1 MAKYFLLGL
10 IVLSIFS
17 FKTIQSKTENNYIK
31 INETQFQING
41 KPFYFLGTNFW
52 SAMNLAAGLKVN
64 DRNKLI
70 RELDRLQL
78 LGINNIRIMA
88 LSEGPDSEPF
98 RIIPSNNN
106 NTVLNENI
114 LKGLDFLLVEMQ
126 KRNMYAVACLSNFW
140 PWSGGFIQY
149 LKWAK
154 TIDTIHY
161 PMDEAGSQDW
171 DKYQQTTAKF
181 YSDANAMNF
190 YKKSIQQIIN
200 RKNSLTKI
208 LYKNDPTIMS
218 WELCNEPRGMK
229 NVKDYLLWIDESA
242 KFIKSLDNNHLVTVG
257 SEGLDAYQDY
267 NGTPFI
273 KTHQSKYIDYTTAH
287 LWVQNWNWYNPQK
300 HDSTYPI
307 AIKKTIDYLKEHIDL
322 AVLLKK
328 PFVLEEFGIGRD
340 GGSFNISAT
349 TKTRDDFYEK
359 VFQAILDYAKLKKAS
374 GVNFWS
380 WSGENRPKNYGGWW
394 KNGDDFTGDPPHE
407 KQGWYS
413 VYDSDTSTLQLIK
426 KYTTLFK
433 DVK

>member
-1 MAKYFLLGL
+1 M
-10 IVLSIFS
+10 
-17 FKTIQSKTENNYIK
+17 
-31 INETQFQING
+31 
-41 KPFYFLGTNFW
+41 
-52 SAMNLAAGLKVN
+52 
-64 DRNKLI
+64 
-70 RELDRLQL
+70 
-78 LGINNIRIMA
+78 
-88 LSEGPDSEPF
+88 
-98 RIIPSNNN
+98 
-106 NTVLNENI
+106 
-114 LKGLDFLLVEMQ
+114 
-126 KRNMYAVACLSNFW
+126 
-140 PWSGGFIQY
+140 
-149 LKWAK
+149 
-154 TIDTIHY
+154 
-161 PMDEAGSQDW
+161 
-171 DKYQQTTAKF
+171 
-181 YSDANAMNF
+181 
-190 YKKSIQQIIN
+190 
-200 RKNSLTKI
+200 
-208 LYKNDPTIMS
+208 
-218 WELCNEPRGMK
+218 
-229 NVKDYLLWIDESA
+229 
-242 KFIKSLDNNHLVTVG
+242 VTVG

-340 GGSFNISAT
+340 GGSFNIAAT

-359 VFQAILDYAKLKKAS
+359 IFQAILDYAKLKKAS

-394 KNGDDFTGDPPHE
+394 KNRDDFTGDPPHE